1 MNFEVLDPGLAEYA
15 PAMHSTLDPVLDAH
29 LNPSLLQ
36 NVELDPEGVAL
47 EALPVQESVHIMEG
61 VYSELHSVVAEVG
74 VPVSVSHFDL
84 HEEMLWVGSHGVRTV
99 LLCNGWTEMLE
110 VFYLV
115 LTQEQ
120 MLCREPELS

>member
-1 MNFEVLDPGLAEYA
+1 MNFEGLDPGLAEFS

-61 VYSELHSVVAEVG
+61 
-74 VPVSVSHFDL
+74 PCHF
-84 HEEMLWVGSHGVRTV
+84 
-99 LLCNGWTEMLE
+99 LLRSRSGAL
-110 VFYLV
+110 LV
-115 LTQEQ
+115 LSGQWQ
-120 MLCREPELS
+120 

>member
-1 MNFEVLDPGLAEYA
+1 MTRVHSAAIIMNFEGLDPGLAEYA
-15 PAMHSTLDPVLDAH
+15 PAMHSALDPVLDAH

-74 VPVSVSHFDL
+74 VPVTVSHFDL

-99 LLCNGWTEMLE
+99 PLCKG
-110 VFYLV
+110 
-115 LTQEQ
+115 
-120 MLCREPELS
+120 